1 MATISHE
8 NLYLLAY
15 NLVSC
20 PPILSL
26 EVVTCLTEID
36 SRRILSTSTLWHF
49 VHFVS
54 TQHSVLLFLM
64 DAALAQ
70 LVDAAANADLYVVL
84 RVLATGEVKADD
96 IDNEGEST
104 RKYHGLVD

>member
-1 MATISHE
+1 
-8 NLYLLAY
+8 
-15 NLVSC
+15 
-20 PPILSL
+20 
-26 EVVTCLTEID
+26 
-36 SRRILSTSTLWHF
+36 
-49 VHFVS
+49 
-54 TQHSVLLFLM
+54 M

-70 LVDAAANADLYVVL
+70 LVDAAANADLYGVL